1 MDFLDITHTTQL
13 MKQFLPLLAT
23 VALLLFFNFIIK
35 QLMKRKR
42 QKTHHDNRFSQ
53 QIYSLAFFALLLIAV
68 VITAPFSDET
78 QGQLLG
84 LIGLVF
90 TAVIT
95 LSSTSIMSNAMAG
108 LMLRFVDN
116 FSIGDYIH
124 VGENFGRVTER
135 GLFHTEIQT
144 EDRDLTTLP
153 NNVLIKDFVK
163 VVRNSGTIV
172 SCTISLG
179 YDLHHKHIESLLV
192 EAAEATNLEDPF
204 VYVKEL
210 GDFSVVYRVSGF
222 LANTRNLLTIRSVLR
237 CNVLDTLHEHDI
249 EIISPSYMYQKPMP
263 QGESHIAKRNV
274 GPSPKE
280 ENDIS
285 SSPEEVMFDK
295 AISAETIERLKQ
307 MREELANQIKELD
320 KTASKSQLEIK
331 KKRILK
337 IDDAITERQ
346 TQSQK
351 N

>member
-1 MDFLDITHTTQL
+1 MDFLNFDQIAQLTT
-13 MKQFLPLLAT
+13 QFLPLLAT
-23 VALLLFFNFIIK
+23 VALLLFFNFVIK
-35 QLMKRKR
+35 QFLKRKMQR
-42 QKTHHDNRFSQ
+42 THQDNRFSQ
-53 QIYSLAFFALLLIAV
+53 QIYALVFFAILVVAAV
-68 VITAPFSDET
+68 VTAPFSDET
-78 QGQLLG
+78 QGQLLS
-84 LIGLVF
+84 LIGILF
-90 TAVIT
+90 TAIIT

-108 LMLRFVDN
+108 LMLRFVNN

-124 VGENFGRVTER
+124 VGDQFGRVTEQ

-153 NNVLIKDFVK
+153 NNLLIKDFVK
-163 VVRNSGTIV
+163 VIHNSGTIV

-192 EAAEATNLEDPF
+192 EAAEATDLEDPF

-237 CNVLDTLHEHDI
+237 CNVLDILHEHDI
-249 EIISPSYMYQKPMP
+249 EIVSPSYMYQKPMS
-263 QGESHIAKRNV
+263 QDEVHIAKRNV

-307 MREELANQIKELD
+307 MREELTNQIKELD
-320 KTASKSQLEIK
+320 KTAPKSQLENK

-337 IDDAITERQ
+337 IDQAIKDRQ
-346 TQSQK
+346 LQNGK
-351 N
+351 